1 MDAGQV
7 SQLFRSGD
15 WVAVIVIVVP
25 AVAWCAKEMFGAIR
39 ARDQRR
45 REFLDLWIRKEHH
58 DDDLWL
64 EGIVLYGYGV
74 TLSAATIRHITSRD
88 KPMQRLRAFAMNHA
102 YFDFDR
108 SRGAIAWR
116 NRRYNSRSRRVFTYM
131 WLLVAYLILVSA
143 GVMCALFGIKSDH
156 LGMVVNGAVLML
168 AAAASFW
175 RLLSLWGASA
185 SWRNHLSDAL
195 PFVQSRNTHLSVRN
209 VSETQ
214 PNQRRRGSRRRS

>member
-102 YFDFDR
+102 YFVLIVPAAR
-108 SRGAIAWR
+108 SLGEIGATTHARAECSRTRGC
-116 NRRYNSRSRRVFTYM
+116 
-131 WLLVAYLILVSA
+131 WLPI
-143 GVMCALFGIKSDH
+143 
-156 LGMVVNGAVLML
+156 
-168 AAAASFW
+168 
-175 RLLSLWGASA
+175 
-185 SWRNHLSDAL
+185 
-195 PFVQSRNTHLSVRN
+195 
-209 VSETQ
+209 
-214 PNQRRRGSRRRS
+214 